1 MKTRKGLSL
10 WLLSLIL
17 LVSCGKQMIKQESVL
32 DTPQTHVDQA
42 LRLMDRGMWED
53 AGRELDRALNME
65 GNYFLAWS
73 VKGLWFASQG
83 NGEEGLRAAHK
94 AVDVA
99 DNRWQAYTYLGRV
112 ETLVQKDAEWFER
125 ALKDFDRA
133 AGQSGANSEE
143 ISFYRAEAMLA
154 HLDFAEANAEFAK
167 VIAFR
172 GDLAGKADERMAL
185 CSTIL
190 RARPGTRV
198 SSKIAL
204 EPAIDR
210 ADLAVLLVEELK
222 LPEILEQ
229 HKPAQGYGGFQAPG
243 SAGASATS
251 TRMPNDVDQHWA
263 ASWIRDVVLAGG
275 MELMPDG
282 GFAPEEKVTR
292 ASYAM
297 LITNLLAII
306 SNDPGLT
313 SKHFG
318 EQSMFPDVPSSHPA
332 YNAVAVCTSRGI
344 MEADLRTGRFG
355 LTDTVSGAE
364 ALLIIRQFQTALRQ
378 TF

>member
-1 MKTRKGLSL
+1 MKKIQGLA
-10 WLLSLIL
+10 LLFTL
-17 LVSCGKQMIKQESVL
+17 LLLAGCSKHAVSPESVL
-32 DTPQTHVDQA
+32 DTPQTHIDQA
-42 LRLMDRGMWED
+42 LRLMDRGQWED
-53 AGRELDRALNME
+53 ARREIDRSLAME
-65 GNYFLAWS
+65 EDFYLGWS
-73 VKGLWFASQG
+73 VKGLWFASQKQ
-83 NGEEGLRAAHK
+83 GEEALRAAHK
-94 AVDVA
+94 AVDIA
-99 DNRWQAYTYLGRV
+99 NNRWQAYTYLGRV
-112 ETLVQKDAEWFER
+112 QTMVQADEDWFKDAGKSFER
-125 ALKDFDRA
+125 AAEQD
-133 AGQSGANSEE
+133 GAQTEV
-143 ISFYRAEAMLA
+143 IQFWRAEAMLA
-154 HLDFAEANAEFAK
+154 HLDFAAANAEFAK
-167 VIAFR
+167 VIAHR

-190 RARPGTRV
+190 RAQPGTRV

-222 LPEILEQ
+222 LPEILNE
-229 HKPAQGYGGFQAPG
+229 HKPLAGHGGFQAPG
-243 SAGASATS
+243 QNPAAAAKQRTPADIEG
-251 TRMPNDVDQHWA
+251 HWA
-263 ASWIRDVVLAGG
+263 SSWIRDIVEAGG

-282 GFAPEEKVTR
+282 GFAPEEKLTR

-297 LITNLLAII
+297 LITNLLATI

-355 LTDTVSGAE
+355 LTETVSGAE
-364 ALLIIRQFQTALRQ
+364 ALLIIRQFQSVLRR